1 MFYDSAIIITSG
13 HTKLYEK
20 HHIYI
25 DEIIPNRIII
35 KKNIHKI
42 TFLDKVYFIN
52 GFDVVTEND
61 KVRRVHLF
69 GFHPNR
75 DDNGLYCLSEQKKN
89 KLFTEEYF
97 KILLSNIKTYYFD
110 SCYFKP
116 PSNLIKYKKMKSI
129 YIQLNQGD

>member
-1 MFYDSAIIITSG
+1 MFYDSATIIVSG
-13 HTKLYEK
+13 NSKLYEK

-25 DEIIPNRIII
+25 NKIIPNRIIL
-35 KKNIHKI
+35 KKNVYKI

-61 KVRRVHLF
+61 KIRRIYLF

-75 DDNGLYCLSEQKKN
+75 DDNGLYCLPEHKKN
-89 KLFTEEYF
+89 QLFTEQYF
-97 KILLSNIKTYYFD
+97 NMLLSNIKTYYFD

-116 PSNLIKYKKMKSI
+116 PSSLIKYKKMKSM